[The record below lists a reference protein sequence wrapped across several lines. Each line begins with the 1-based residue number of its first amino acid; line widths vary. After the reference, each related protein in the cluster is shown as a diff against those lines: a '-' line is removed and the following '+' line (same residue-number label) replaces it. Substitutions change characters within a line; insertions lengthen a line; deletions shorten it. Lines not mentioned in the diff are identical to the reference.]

1 MKSRDLALVAI
12 LLAIGTVLYA
22 FVPNFGAVTPDLIVA
37 FVVLAIL
44 LVRPKPLEGLGI
56 GIVSGLLSMFFSK
69 SSIAWFNIPAH
80 AAGGFV
86 VALAAYRMGELK
98 TGKFSWKPVVGTF
111 IHVLVSGGIFI
122 TGLLV
127 AGIFPFQVYI
137 TVAWVQVLL
146 TGVVDTIIN
155 LILYQPAK
163 ALYERYS
170 APRERTKQP

>member
-1 MKSRDLALVAI
+1 MKSRDLALIAI

-22 FVPNFGAVTPDLIVA
+22 FVPNIGTVTPDLIVA

-80 AAGGFV
+80 AAGGFFT
-86 VALAAYRMGELK
+86 ALLTYRTGEWMS
-98 TGKFSWKPVVGTF
+98 GPFSWRPVYGTV
-111 IHVLVSGGIFI
+111 IHTLISGGLFV

-146 TGVVDTIIN
+146 TMVVNCIIN
-155 LILYQPAK
+155 AILYLPAK
-163 ALYERYS
+163 KLYDRS
-170 APRERTKQP
+170 G

>member
-22 FVPNFGAVTPDLIVA
+22 FVPNFGAVTPDLLVA

-44 LVRPKPLEGLGI
+44 LVRPKPLEGFGI

-69 SSIAWFNIPAH
+69 SSIAWLNIPAH
-80 AAGGFV
+80 AIGGFV
-86 VALAAYRMGELK
+86 CALATYRLGELL
-98 TGKFSWKPVVGTF
+98 TGKFSWRPVVGTVV
-111 IHVLVSGGIFI
+111 HVLVSGGIFI

-127 AGIFPFQVYI
+127 AGIFPFQVYV

-146 TGVVDTIIN
+146 TMVVNTVIN
-155 LILYQPAK
+155 LILYLPAK
-163 ALYERYS
+163 ALYDRYS
-170 APRERTKQP
+170 APRVLAKS